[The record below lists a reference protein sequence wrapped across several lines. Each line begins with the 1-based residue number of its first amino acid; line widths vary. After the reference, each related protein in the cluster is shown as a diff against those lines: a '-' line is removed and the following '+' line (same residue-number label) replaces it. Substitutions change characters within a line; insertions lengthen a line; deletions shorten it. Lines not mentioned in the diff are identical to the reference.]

1 MIFYSETKNGRKSI
15 YSKVI
20 TDENDRVISTR
31 QVEIPLYK
39 FEKDGKEWFL
49 LYDDD
54 MNILVKPTLYLNFT
68 MADKSIKTRNVS
80 AAALRI
86 LYVFLSLSNYDINY
100 LSLENLNE
108 LIKFLQG
115 LNSNPEQ
122 FKTKTTRS
130 NATVNGYLGVY
141 REFFRKQ
148 SINCPALFDAKIT
161 REEFAF
167 CNDSTG
173 VTERIKYTTNLRVS
187 HPEMHTVPKYISPDE
202 FEKLNRKAIKN
213 NDKLAMCI
221 MRLMY
226 CYGLRLGE
234 VLGLTTE
241 DLSETHRDGQLVPT
255 VILRNRI
262 SDKEDQ
268 FAKNLGHIDK
278 PETYRSKEY
287 TKAKSI
293 IVIDYSLYELICDY
307 ISEAHSNAMENN
319 PENYEKGNADIVSYR
334 DPPES
339 NHYIFLSSRGT
350 PLSAQSW
357 GKRLKTYFKE
367 CDIPLDYDYRENNL
381 SHRFRHGFAM
391 LHSHYREDPVNA
403 LQLQKMMRHRSLSST
418 MVYYNPTQEEEFRI
432 KEEFIDELF
441 ELIPSLKEGSEIF
454 E

>member
-1 MIFYSETKNGRKSI
+1 
-15 YSKVI
+15 
-20 TDENDRVISTR
+20 
-31 QVEIPLYK
+31 
-39 FEKDGKEWFL
+39 
-49 LYDDD
+49 

-241 DLSETHRDGQLVPT
+241 DLS
-255 VILRNRI
+255 
-262 SDKEDQ
+262 
-268 FAKNLGHIDK
+268 
-278 PETYRSKEY
+278 
-287 TKAKSI
+287 
-293 IVIDYSLYELICDY
+293 
-307 ISEAHSNAMENN
+307 
-319 PENYEKGNADIVSYR
+319 
-334 DPPES
+334 
-339 NHYIFLSSRGT
+339 
-350 PLSAQSW
+350 
-357 GKRLKTYFKE
+357 
-367 CDIPLDYDYRENNL
+367 
-381 SHRFRHGFAM
+381 
-391 LHSHYREDPVNA
+391 
-403 LQLQKMMRHRSLSST
+403 
-418 MVYYNPTQEEEFRI
+418 
-432 KEEFIDELF
+432 
-441 ELIPSLKEGSEIF
+441 
-454 E
+454 